1 MIGEGILSLLIVLTT
16 ETKDYYIIST
26 FGVLTMIFIQVL
38 TFESQPHH
46 PEGHA
51 LWRNFLNAMCFSL
64 IQQVLSMSLII
75 FGLSYKVFLNDALKE
90 GVSYG
95 EKTRV
100 LAAASDIDSSV
111 ASSFYAVSLFVV
123 ILSLQFI
130 PLTHSGIKEAA
141 RKLLRGDGSNKLYWP
156 VVTTTVLNLGLS
168 LFALTLMV
176 WTEEPDVLTL
186 CGFGVVLSLTV
197 TRVLDFFFIYQKG
210 LIEEAA
216 TRVTERFRASVVPPR
231 PNSTSTDSPQSR
243 RVTALGDD
251 LPSGIDSNSF
261 DGIIVADL
269 NGKLTNLDLHSSFAF
284 LGDYSIISTRGCTH
298 THRHKRHNQF
308 SE

>member
-64 IQQVLSMSLII
+64 IQQVLSMALII
-75 FGLSYKVFLNDALKE
+75 FGLSYKVFLNDVLKE
-90 GVSYG
+90 GVGYG
-95 EKTRV
+95 EEKTRV
-100 LAAASDIDSSV
+100 LAAASDIDTSV
-111 ASSFYAVSLFVV
+111 SSSFYAVSLFVV

-130 PLTHSGIKEAA
+130 PLTHSGMKEAA

-156 VVTTTVLNLGLS
+156 VVTTTLLNLGLS
-168 LFALTLMV
+168 LFAVTLMV

-197 TRVLDFFFIYQKG
+197 TRVLDFFFIYQKD

-216 TRVTERFRASVVPPR
+216 TRVTERFRSSVVPPR
-231 PNSTSTDSPQSR
+231 PGSASTDSPQPR
-243 RVTALGDD
+243 RVTAVTDD

-269 NGKLTNLDLHSSFAF
+269 NGKLTNLDVYSSFAF
-284 LGDYSIISTRGCTH
+284 LGDYSIFRLVAAHHTSTQ
-298 THRHKRHNQF
+298 KA
-308 SE
+308 